1 MVVKHIMTLKQKSN
15 NQIIYLDN
23 NATTKVDP
31 KVVEAMLPY
40 FNDLYANAA
49 SKHKFGESVDEAIK
63 DAREKIANLISS
75 ETNEIIFTSGA
86 TESINLAIKGVAES
100 YSDKGKHIITVKTE
114 HSAVLDVCK
123 YLETKG
129 FEITYLSVERDGLL
143 NLDEI
148 KNNLR
153 KETILVSVMLVN
165 NEIGVMQPI
174 KDIAS
179 YVHDNGS
186 FFMTDATQ
194 AVGKIP
200 INVDDLDIDLMT
212 FSGHKFYGPKGI
224 GGLYIRSRRPIKIKL
239 LPLIH
244 GGGHE
249 RGYRSGT
256 LNVPGI
262 IGLGKAAEIALQ
274 EMETNKEKIKE
285 FRDYLE
291 FELLNLDETFLN
303 GNNEKRI
310 YNTSN
315 ICFRGVNADSIIE
328 RLNNIFVSNGS
339 ACSSASLQPSHVLR
353 AIGLSDAD
361 AFSSIRFSLG
371 KFNTKNQIS
380 DALDKLRKEILRIKG
395 SKSNTPLKTKHF
407 Q

>member
-1 MVVKHIMTLKQKSN
+1 MISDMNST
-15 NQIIYLDN
+15 IYLDN
-23 NATTKVDP
+23 NATTQVDSR
-31 KVVEAMLPY
+31 VIEAILPY
-40 FNDLYANAA
+40 FTEKFANA
-49 SKHKFGESVDEAIK
+49 SSNHEFGVSINAGVK
-63 DAREKIANLISS
+63 TAREKTANLIEAES
-75 ETNEIIFTSGA
+75 NEIIFTSGA
-86 TESINLAIKGVAES
+86 TEAINLAIKGVAES

-123 YLETKG
+123 YLSTQG

-143 NLDEI
+143 NLDDV

-174 KDIAS
+174 KEIANI
-179 YVHDNGS
+179 VHDKGS
-186 FFMTDATQ
+186 IFMTDATQ

-224 GGLYIRSRRPIKIKL
+224 GGLYIRSRQPRKIKL

-262 IGLGKAAEIALQ
+262 MGLGKAAEIVIQ

-285 FRDYLE
+285 LRDYLE
-291 FELLNLDETFLN
+291 FELLKLDETFLN

-315 ICFRGVNADSIIE
+315 ICFKGVNADSIIE
-328 RLNNIFVSNGS
+328 RLKNISVSNGS
-339 ACSSASLQPSHVLR
+339 ACSSTSIQPSHVLR
-353 AIGLSDAD
+353 AIGLSDTD

-371 KFNTKNQIS
+371 KFNTKIQINT
-380 DALDKLRKEILRIKG
+380 ALDTLRKEIFR
-395 SKSNTPLKTKHF
+395 LKKNNAKTSLTTK
-407 Q
+407 

>member
-1 MVVKHIMTLKQKSN
+1 MTLKQKSN

-23 NATTKVDP
+23 NATTQIDP
-31 KVVEAMLPY
+31 IVVEAMLPY
-40 FNDLYANAA
+40 FNYLYANPA
-49 SKHKFGESVDEAIK
+49 SKHKFGESVDGAIME
-63 DAREKIANLISS
+63 AREKIANLISS
-75 ETNEIIFTSGA
+75 ATNEIIFTSGA
-86 TESINLAIKGVAES
+86 TEAINLAIKGVAES

-114 HSAVLDVCK
+114 HRAVLDVCK

-129 FEITYLSVERDGLL
+129 FEITYLSVEKDGLL
-143 NLDEI
+143 NLDDLR
-148 KNNLR
+148 NNLR
-153 KETILVSVMLVN
+153 KETIIVSVMLVN
-165 NEIGVMQPI
+165 NEIGVIQPI
-174 KDIAS
+174 KEIANI
-179 YVHDNGS
+179 VHDNGS
-186 FFMTDATQ
+186 IFMTDATQ

-200 INVDDLDIDLMT
+200 INIDDLDIDLMT

-224 GGLYIRSRRPIKIKL
+224 GGLYIRSRRPRKIKL

-291 FELLNLDETFLN
+291 FELLKLDETFLN

-315 ICFRGVNADSIIE
+315 ICFKGVNAHFLIE
-328 RLNNIFVSNGS
+328 RLKNIFVSNGS
-339 ACSSASLQPSHVLR
+339 ACSSASIQPPHVLR
-353 AIGLSDAD
+353 AIGLSDTD

-371 KFNTKNQIS
+371 KFNTKIQINT
-380 DALDKLRKEILRIKG
+380 ALDTLRKEILRLK
-395 SKSNTPLKTKHF
+395 KNKTNTSLTTK
-407 Q
+407 

>member
-1 MVVKHIMTLKQKSN
+1 MTLKQKSN

-23 NATTKVDP
+23 NATTKIDP

-40 FNDLYANAA
+40 FNYLYANPA
-49 SKHKFGESVDEAIK
+49 SKHKFGESVDGAIME
-63 DAREKIANLISS
+63 AREKIANLISS
-75 ETNEIIFTSGA
+75 ATNEIIFTSGA
-86 TESINLAIKGVAES
+86 TEAINLAIKGVAES
-100 YSDKGKHIITVKTE
+100 YSDKVKHIITVKTE
-114 HSAVLDVCK
+114 HRAVLDVCK

-129 FEITYLSVERDGLL
+129 FEITYLSVEKDGLL
-143 NLDEI
+143 NLDDLR
-148 KNNLR
+148 NNLR
-153 KETILVSVMLVN
+153 KETIIVSVMLVN
-165 NEIGVMQPI
+165 NEIGVIQPI
-174 KDIAS
+174 KEIANI
-179 YVHDNGS
+179 VHDNGS
-186 FFMTDATQ
+186 IFMTDATQ

-200 INVDDLDIDLMT
+200 INIDDLDIDLMT

-224 GGLYIRSRRPIKIKL
+224 GGLYIRSRRPRKIKL

-291 FELLNLDETFLN
+291 FELLKLDETFLN

-315 ICFRGVNADSIIE
+315 ICFKGVNAHFLIE
-328 RLNNIFVSNGS
+328 RLKNIFVSNGS
-339 ACSSASLQPSHVLR
+339 ACSSASIQPPHVLR
-353 AIGLSDAD
+353 AIGLSDTD

-371 KFNTKNQIS
+371 KFNTKIQINT
-380 DALDKLRKEILRIKG
+380 ALDTLRKEILRLK
-395 SKSNTPLKTKHF
+395 KNKTNTSLTTK
-407 Q
+407 

>member
-1 MVVKHIMTLKQKSN
+1 MTLKQKSN

-23 NATTKVDP
+23 NATTKIDP

-40 FNDLYANAA
+40 FNYLYANPA
-49 SKHKFGESVDEAIK
+49 SKHKFGESVDGAIME
-63 DAREKIANLISS
+63 AREKIANLISS
-75 ETNEIIFTSGA
+75 ATNEIIFTSGA
-86 TESINLAIKGVAES
+86 TEAINLAIKGVAES

-114 HSAVLDVCK
+114 HRAVLDVCK

-129 FEITYLSVERDGLL
+129 FEITYLSVEKDGLL
-143 NLDEI
+143 NLDDLR
-148 KNNLR
+148 NNLR
-153 KETILVSVMLVN
+153 KETIIVSVMLVN
-165 NEIGVMQPI
+165 NEIGVIQPI
-174 KDIAS
+174 KEIANI
-179 YVHDNGS
+179 VHDNGS
-186 FFMTDATQ
+186 IFMTDATQ

-200 INVDDLDIDLMT
+200 INIDDLDIDLMT

-224 GGLYIRSRRPIKIKL
+224 GGLYIRSRRPRKIKL

-291 FELLNLDETFLN
+291 FELLKLDETFLN

-315 ICFRGVNADSIIE
+315 ICFKGVNAHFLIE
-328 RLNNIFVSNGS
+328 RLKNIFVSNGS
-339 ACSSASLQPSHVLR
+339 ACSSASIQPPHVLR
-353 AIGLSDAD
+353 AIGLSDID

-371 KFNTKNQIS
+371 KFNTKIQINT
-380 DALDKLRKEILRIKG
+380 ALDTLRKEILRLK
-395 SKSNTPLKTKHF
+395 KNKTNTSLTTK
-407 Q
+407 